1 MRIVSIL
8 ENTSQEKSLIAKHG
22 LSLYIE
28 TEQMNIIFDT
38 GPDKT
43 YIRNAEKMGIDLSKV
58 DTVIIS
64 HGHSDHIG
72 GLNYL
77 NDVNK
82 QAKVYLSPNALDP
95 HWIKLGMYYHKVG
108 AKNNI
113 KENFKNR
120 LCFVEKDI
128 EIAKGIHIITL
139 NPTNE
144 YTKNLYKGVNK
155 ELDDFDH
162 EIMLVIENQN
172 GIVLFSGCSHHG
184 IVNMT
189 KITLEKFP
197 NKNIDVIIGGFHLI
211 GIPIINTLGKTKE
224 EIIDLAHTLNKLP
237 INSVYSCHCTGAKG
251 YKILK
256 SILQKKLQP
265 FPTGMEIILESER

>member
-8 ENTSQEKSLIAKHG
+8 ENTKQDKNLTAKHG

-28 TEQMNIIFDT
+28 TDQLNIIFDT

-43 YIRNAEKMGIDLSKV
+43 YIKNAQKMGIDLNKV
-58 DTVIIS
+58 DIVIIS

-72 GLNYL
+72 GLKYL
-77 NDVNK
+77 NEIN
-82 QAKVYLSPNALDP
+82 QEAKVYLSPHALDS
-95 HWIKLGMYYHKVG
+95 HWLKLGMYYHNVG
-108 AKNNI
+108 VTRDIKNNF
-113 KENFKNR
+113 ENR
-120 LCFVEKDI
+120 LCFVENDI

-144 YTKNLYKGVNK
+144 YTKNLYKGANK

-184 IVNMT
+184 IVNMS
-189 KITLEKFP
+189 KIALEKFP
-197 NKNIDVIIGGFHLI
+197 NKKIDVIIGGFHLI
-211 GIPIINTLGKTKE
+211 GIPIINTLGKTNKE
-224 EIIDLAHTLNKLP
+224 ISYLADTLNEMP
-237 INSVYSCHCTGAKG
+237 INSIYSCHCTGAKG
-251 YKILK
+251 FNILK
-256 SILQKKLQP
+256 RILQNKLQP
-265 FPTGMEIILESER
+265 FPTGKEIILN